1 MLNFQDLPDEIILKI
16 LSYVSGFTFNPI
28 PTGNGLFQSICNP
41 VTQTDMNRVKI
52 RKALNSS
59 GQVSKRIRNISRD
72 GTLLP
77 PLTWVCF
84 VRNCNKEV
92 KRIFFHTQ
100 IFLFEVAIF
109 RIQLLNTQL
118 LMWVKFFSQRVHFK
132 RGFFHE
138 DLVIRDLGILRKWLS

>member
-1 MLNFQDLPDEIILKI
+1 MLNFEDLPDELILKI

-52 RKALNSS
+52 RKALISS

-92 KRIFFHTQ
+92 KRIF
-100 IFLFEVAIF
+100 
-109 RIQLLNTQL
+109 
-118 LMWVKFFSQRVHFK
+118 
-132 RGFFHE
+132 HE
-138 DLVIRDLGILRKWLS
+138 DLVIGIFFSFKIW

>member
-52 RKALNSS
+52 RKALISS

-72 GTLLP
+72 GTLWPTP
-77 PLTWVCF
+77 PAWGYVCF

-92 KRIFFHTQ
+92 KSVYYYTC
-100 IFLFEVAIF
+100 L
-109 RIQLLNTQL
+109 
-118 LMWVKFFSQRVHFK
+118 
-132 RGFFHE
+132 
-138 DLVIRDLGILRKWLS
+138 